1 MYILGIWDGHDAG
14 AAILKDNKVLTAIN
28 EERLSRR
35 KLEAG
40 FPALSIKACL
50 NALNLEPRDIDC
62 ISSCTTDFSKTL
74 TRAFPSLK
82 EQYYLI
88 RRRKI
93 EQGAFQGL
101 KKRAKYVL
109 TEIGPSALS
118 TRISRHLLTKELK
131 RLGFKKIDFHQY
143 GHHDCHAAAA
153 AFCSRHDKSLV
164 VTLDG
169 IGDGLSGNISVLDN
183 DRLSLIKQINGR
195 DSFGIFFEHVT
206 NLLNMRELE
215 DEGKVMAL
223 ADYAYPI
230 DDDKNPMLEFFQID
244 GLNVSA
250 KYGSLQMFNKLKKI
264 LWQYPSEQFAYM
276 AERVLEVHVVQLIK
290 NALTITACDKVAL
303 AGGVFSNIVVNMLI
317 SELSGVS
324 NCFIYPHM
332 GDGGLAAGA
341 AMCANYELNS
351 VSKYDFNDVF
361 WGTGF
366 KDTDITDALKTKNL
380 KFEKKT
386 DIAKETAKLIS
397 EGHIVFWFQGAM
409 EYGPRALGRR
419 SILALPNSEE
429 IKNRLNLRLKMRVW
443 YQPFCPSILKEDF
456 DAIIDRN
463 GSNTY
468 NKFMAMGYRVKP
480 EFIPEMKG
488 IVSLRGV
495 CRPQVVDESD
505 GVFYNL
511 LSELKK
517 ITGRGVLLNTSFNI
531 HGQPLVFSPEDA
543 VKTLITAK
551 NRYMAIGDYLVE
563 NENYA

>member
-14 AAILKDNKVLTAIN
+14 AAIIEDNRVLVAIN

-40 FPALSIKACL
+40 FPVLSIKACL
-50 NALNLEPRDIDC
+50 SALNLEPRDIKC
-62 ISSCTTDFSKTL
+62 VSSCTTDFSKTL
-74 TRAFPSLK
+74 TRAFPVLK

-88 RRRKI
+88 RRRKT

-101 KKRAKYVL
+101 KKRAKYIL

-118 TRISRHLLTKELK
+118 RRISHHLLIKELK
-131 RLGFKKIDFHQY
+131 SLGFKNVNFHQY

-153 AFCSRHDKSLV
+153 AFCSGNDKSLV

-169 IGDGLSGNISVLDN
+169 IGDGLSGSISVFDN
-183 DRLSLIKQINGR
+183 NRLSSIKTISGR
-195 DSFGIFFEHVT
+195 NSFGIFFEHVT

-230 DDDKNPMLEFFQID
+230 DDTKNPMLEFFQIE

-250 KYGSLQMFNKLKKI
+250 KYGSIQMYDKLKKI
-264 LWQYPSEQFAYM
+264 LWHYPSEQFAYM
-276 AERVLEVHVVQLIK
+276 AERVLEVHVVQLVR
-290 NALTITACDKVAL
+290 NALTISSCDKIAV
-303 AGGVFSNIVVNMLI
+303 AGGLFSNIVVNMLI

-324 NCFIYPHM
+324 DCFVYPHM

-341 AMCANYELNS
+341 AMCANYELNR
-351 VSKYDFNDVF
+351 VSKYEFNDVF

-366 KDTDITDALKTKNL
+366 KDSDITDVLKTKNL

-397 EGHIVFWFQGAM
+397 EGNIVFWFQGAM

-456 DAIIDRN
+456 DTIIDRN
-463 GSNTY
+463 SNISY

-480 EFIPEMKG
+480 EFIPEMRG

-495 CRPQVVDESD
+495 CRPQVVDERD

-511 LSELKK
+511 LCELKK
-517 ITGRGVLLNTSFNI
+517 LTGRGVVLNTSFNI

-543 VKTLITAK
+543 VKTLIEAK

-563 NENYA
+563 NEKYA